1 MSDVSGPAAEPVP
14 GAPGPAAEP
23 VPGPSGPAAV
33 TAPGL
38 PAAEPAETSPV
49 PASTG
54 SLATRWIGLAALVG
68 TAAVALLGL
77 LAAPADDVQL
87 DAVRI
92 IFVHVPVAIGTYVAF
107 GLTAV
112 GSLMW
117 LWRRSVWWDT
127 TAHAAAEVGV
137 LLCGLTL
144 ATGMLWGRPTWGT
157 YWEWGDVRLV
167 TTLILFLIMVG
178 YLAVRSLGGGEA
190 ASTRAAVVGLVG
202 AVNLPIVNQ
211 SVNWWAD
218 RTLHQQSSIT
228 DGKLEDLTL
237 FTLFLGIVTAGLA
250 IVWMMIHRFRIGWLE
265 RELQAAELDAALSAR
280 RAEAADSEAD
290 PGEADAHRAEA
301 AGSGSP
307 AGSGRPDAGVPEP

>member
-1 MSDVSGPAAEPVP
+1 MSD
-14 GAPGPAAEP
+14 
-23 VPGPSGPAAV
+23 PSGP
-33 TAPGL
+33 
-38 PAAEPAETSPV
+38 PAAPAASSAPAAGPAPSSAVADSAAAPEDRDR
-49 PASTG
+49 ASTG
-54 SLATRWIGLAALVG
+54 SRTTFWLGLAALAG

-77 LAAPADDVQL
+77 LAAPADDVQR

-92 IFVHVPVAIGTYVAF
+92 IFVHVPVAIGAYAAF

-117 LWRRSVWWDT
+117 LWRRSAWWDT
-127 TAHAAAEVGV
+127 TAHAAAEIGV

-167 TTLILFLIMVG
+167 TTLILFLVMIG
-178 YLAVRSLGGGEA
+178 YLSVRSLGGDEA
-190 ASTRAAVVGLVG
+190 TSTRAAVIGLVG

-218 RTLHQQSSIT
+218 RTLHQQSSLT

-237 FTLFLGIVTAGLA
+237 FTVFLAIAVTAVAGL
-250 IVWMMIHRFRIGWLE
+250 WMMIHRFRIGWLE
-265 RELQAAELDAALSAR
+265 RELRVADLDAAIEAR
-280 RAEAADSEAD
+280 RSEAEAPETGA
-290 PGEADAHRAEA
+290 PEA
-301 AGSGSP
+301 AETP
-307 AGSGRPDAGVPEP
+307 APETGGVRKGGRP